1 MSAIFVIEA
10 NPLSAI
16 LSAFYCLT
24 LLCHSLT
31 NTMKKSSFLTLSK
44 LAALATLAV
53 LSGCN
58 SYTSQTKGLSGA
70 WKSGDMLA
78 ASEIATKEATAR
90 ANTRDAILWHL
101 EHGAVLRAAGD
112 LEGSNKAFDEA
123 ETKVNEWE
131 EKAKVRVSAETGA
144 ILTNQ
149 SMLTYRGRAYD
160 KVMMNTYKALNYL
173 ALNDYDS
180 ARVELNRALQR
191 QRDAVDENAKRI
203 EDAQELADKAKDGT
217 IEVDEGTK
225 QEYDVDRAM
234 EDPKTGP
241 ALEAALAEANSRLGS
256 YADYVNP
263 FSVWLDGIYFSTV
276 GYDNSDAERGRK
288 SLERAATFNPS
299 NVYLQQDF
307 EVAEAVARGGS
318 VPAVTYVIFETGM
331 APYRDELRIDIPTF
345 IVTSS
350 IGYVGAAFPRLKFN
364 DLYNP
369 GLAVMADGQLLNT
382 LPVSNM
388 DSVIARDFKN
398 EWPSIVTKTLISTA
412 TKAIAQ
418 YAAQKA
424 VENQDWKVR
433 LAVMAAGALTQA
445 ALNSADLRTWMTL
458 PKEFQYARFPTPED
472 STLTLSAGL
481 QTTAVTIEP
490 GKINVVYVRSIT
502 PEAPLIVSQFILQ

>member
-1 MSAIFVIEA
+1 MTYAGQLFCP
-10 NPLSAI
+10 PLHK
-16 LSAFYCLT
+16 LSEIT
-24 LLCHSLT
+24 
-31 NTMKKSSFLTLSK
+31 TMKKRSFFTLSK
-44 LAALATLAV
+44 LAALGALAI

-58 SYTSQTKGLSGA
+58 SYTGQTKGLSGA
-70 WKSGDMLA
+70 WKSGNMVA
-78 ASEIATKEATAR
+78 AAEIATKEATER
-90 ANTRDAILWHL
+90 ANSRDAILWHL
-101 EHGAVLRAAGD
+101 EHGTVLRAAGD
-112 LEGSNKAFDEA
+112 LEGSTKAFDEA
-123 ETKVNEWE
+123 EIKVNEWE
-131 EKAKVRVSAETGA
+131 EKAKVRVGAETGA

-149 SMLTYRGRAYD
+149 SFLTYRGRAYD

-173 ALNDYDS
+173 AQNNYES

-203 EDAQELADKAKDGT
+203 EESQEIAAKAKDGT
-217 IEVDEGTK
+217 VEVDEGTK

-234 EDPKTGP
+234 SDPKTGP
-241 ALEAALAEANSRLGS
+241 ALEAALTEANSRLGA

-263 FSVWLDGIYFSTV
+263 FSVWLDGIFFSTV

-288 SLERAATFNPS
+288 SLERAATFNPD
-299 NVYLQQDF
+299 NTYLQQDF
-307 EVAEAVARGGS
+307 QMAEEVARGAK
-318 VPAVTYVIFETGM
+318 VPAITYVIFETGM

-345 IVTSS
+345 IVTSNLA
-350 IGYVGAAFPRLKFN
+350 YVGAAFPRLKFN

-369 GLAVMADGQLLNT
+369 GLSVMASGQLLNT
-382 LPVSNM
+382 LPVSSM

-433 LAVMAAGALTQA
+433 LAVAAIGAISQA

-458 PKEFQYARFPTPED
+458 PKEFQYARFPTPAD
-472 STLTLSAGL
+472 GTLTLSAGL